1 MTSMEFVRQWQT
13 GSPAH
18 GALDAAVAASC
29 GWADYTA
36 SMPDEEIL
44 RRLLALN
51 RERAGAQKERS
62 AP

>member
-18 GALDAAVAASC
+18 AALDAAVAASS

-36 SMPDEEIL
+36 DMADEEIL
-44 RRLLALN
+44 WRLLALN
-51 RERAGAQKERS
+51 RERAGAG
-62 AP
+62 